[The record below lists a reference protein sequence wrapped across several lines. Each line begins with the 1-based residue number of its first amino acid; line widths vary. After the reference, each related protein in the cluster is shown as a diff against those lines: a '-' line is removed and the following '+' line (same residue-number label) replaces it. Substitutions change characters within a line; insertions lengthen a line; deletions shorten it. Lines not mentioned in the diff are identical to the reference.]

1 MELGP
6 PDALWNAAFKCI
18 GLPDFL
24 SETGAWGISKALE
37 AFWKKRAREAHIRI
51 CDELHK
57 GNITLTQASLT
68 DDLFAAYV
76 RMAQAVRDST
86 SHEAIRLMAKVM
98 VGQIQRDRLY
108 ADEFNKYANLLTTLS
123 RDEIT
128 AITCLHMARDRVEN
142 SDDLEGVWKK
152 MLELTVPGC
161 FPSEDHVHAVLSAA
175 SRSGLV
181 MAPRNNSDAIGT
193 YIPSPLMDE
202 IVQLADFQDAL
213 RAEGVRMPDDHGR
226 QEPHL

>member
-1 MELGP
+1 MELVP
-6 PDALWNAAFKCI
+6 PDALWSAAFKCI

-37 AFWKKRAREAHIRI
+37 AFWKKRGQEAHIRI
-51 CDELHK
+51 CDEMRK

-68 DDLFAAYV
+68 NDHFAAFV
-76 RMAQAVRDST
+76 RMAQAVRDSA

-108 ADEFNKYANLLTTLS
+108 ADDFIKFANIISGLS
-123 RDEIT
+123 RDEILILSLLYD
-128 AITCLHMARDRVEN
+128 AH
-142 SDDLEGVWKK
+142 KK
-152 MLELTVPGC
+152 MSEKNDPNRLWSELVNLVVPGH
-161 FPSEDHVHAVLSAA
+161 FESEDYVLAILTGL

-181 MAPRNNSDAIGT
+181 IAPQNNLLSIGT
-193 YIPSPLMDE
+193 YVPSPLMDE
-202 IVQLADFQDAL
+202 LVRLADFQDAL
-213 RAEGVRMPDDHGR
+213 RAEGVRMPDDDDR